1 MVKKLFIILFLLIS
15 MQIYSQEWITEL
27 KLDPSEIHYGLD
39 NNGTKFSDVDD
50 FASFI
55 IEKSNGQFINCT
67 RPIIRMLAS
76 MFYEIVDEEEN
87 VKNKPTIIWINLKDR
102 WFYLISIDGE
112 YAVLLEEVY

>member
-1 MVKKLFIILFLLIS
+1 MKKLFVIIFLFVSFNLF
-15 MQIYSQEWITEL
+15 SQEWVTEL

-39 NNGTKFSDVDD
+39 NNGTKFTDVDD

-67 RPIIRMLAS
+67 RPIVRMLAS
-76 MFYEIVDEEEN
+76 VFYEVVEEEEHI
-87 VKNKPTIIWINLKDR
+87 KNTPTIIWINLKDR
-102 WFYLISIDGE
+102 WFYLITIDGE